1 MYTGA
6 DTGLSVG
13 CISAD
18 KVRGKGEAFSAG
30 LPDQRPAGKRAGYQG
45 KNNTHTTPCGRLRR
59 ARQREEEI
67 VREGEGGGGQESCG
81 REVWGVTE
89 EEEGR
94 ELDHAI
100 QSIFFTFTS
109 FVHVTCRERQHITVI
124 TPRQTITLSHP
135 SQSTASR

>member
-1 MYTGA
+1 MLTRLEERGRLSA
-6 DTGLSVG
+6 LGCLIKGL
-13 CISAD
+13 
-18 KVRGKGEAFSAG
+18 
-30 LPDQRPAGKRAGYQG
+30 QG
-45 KNNTHTTPCGRLRR
+45 REQATRVKITHTTPCSRLRR
-59 ARQREEEI
+59 AREREEEI

-100 QSIFFTFTS
+100 QSIFFSFTS
-109 FVHVTCRERQHITVI
+109 FVRVTCRERQHITVI
-124 TPRQTITLSHP
+124 APRQTITLSHP